1 MFTVTF
7 TEPGRK
13 PQSHPLVHGQ
23 MLVGRDATCDVVLS
37 SKDVSRRHA
46 RFFVRGG
53 ELLVEDLGSQNGV
66 YLRGARVTM
75 ATQVPSGAALEI
87 GDVQV
92 AVAGAAA
99 GAGVGAGAVLRG
111 KGPDIKLP
119 AKAAGG
125 RAAGSD
131 LVPGR

>member
-1 MFTVTF
+1 MFTLTF

-13 PQSHPLVHGQ
+13 PQSHPLARGQ
-23 MLVGRDATCDVVLS
+23 MLVGRDAACDVVLS

-66 YLRGARVTM
+66 YLDGARVTM
-75 ATQVPSGAALEI
+75 ATQAPSGASLEI

-92 AVAGAAA
+92 AVAGAATVE
-99 GAGVGAGAVLRG
+99 GVGAGAVPRAN
-111 KGPDIKLP
+111 GPPFKLP
-119 AKAAGG
+119 PKPAA
-125 RAAGSD
+125 RPRPDSD
-131 LVPGR
+131 PAPH